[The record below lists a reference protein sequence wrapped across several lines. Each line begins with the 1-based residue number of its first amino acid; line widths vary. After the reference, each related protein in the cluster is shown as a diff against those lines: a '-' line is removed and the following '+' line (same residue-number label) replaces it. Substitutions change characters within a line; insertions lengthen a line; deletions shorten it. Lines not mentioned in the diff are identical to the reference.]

1 MSEHQHYHS
10 ITNKLIFDLA
20 RRGNKREALKQVA
33 NLLFLGSRS
42 SEILTAMVLG
52 ITKMKN
58 R

>member
-1 MSEHQHYHS
+1 MAEHLDPHS

-20 RRGNKREALKQVA
+20 RRGNKIEALKQVA

-52 ITKMKN
+52 ITKMKK